1 MKSTK
6 TVWSSAGVSP
16 EFEATSI
23 ALNLPAAR
31 PAVNFDLRR
40 PDAAAIPSDAEQ
52 VRLRLRYRG
61 RKLGKLDLQRV
72 PGSGWDELIERWIR
86 EEGLPRLLPRFLRRN
101 AWRDRRLLARLARL
115 AVERRTLRYL
125 WAMAHRSPALWP
137 REIGAYVVARQ
148 DALLPAKVAQP
159 RRDAVQAGP
168 RQNVWDRVKWE
179 SLFTVPDP
187 WGYTSPYE
195 QRKYEHTLE
204 LLPDGPL
211 NRVLELACA
220 EGHFTVQLAPRVGEL
235 LAADIAAPAIERARE
250 RCRAFGHVSFQQLDM
265 RRDPIPGR
273 FELIVCSEV
282 LYYIGNRFALDRFAR
297 KISAALQPG
306 GHLLTTHAHAVVDDP
321 SATGFEWQV
330 GFGAKH
336 IGEAFARV
344 PGMELVRELR
354 TPVYRV
360 QLFRR
365 STGPTPRRQL
375 PRELVERPTAD
386 LGGLTG
392 LINWGGCAV
401 TRTEAANAWMTRAL
415 PILLYHRIAEEG
427 PAELAPYRVP
437 PALFERQLA
446 YLRRHGYRTITV
458 GDWLQVLA
466 DRDGRIDDRVVAL
479 TFDDA
484 YRDFI
489 TDAWPLLRKYNFGAT
504 VYVATDHVG
513 GHAEWDR
520 ALGAPAPIMS
530 WHELRALAAEGL
542 EIGAH
547 SGAHPFMTQ
556 LAPADMLAEGRRSKE
571 RLERELGRPVVT
583 MAYPY
588 GDHDLLVRRAMAA
601 CGFAGAV
608 TTAPGLSRLGDN
620 PMAIPRQLADGTDNL
635 DRFIAKLGRPERA
648 TLDRRARYRHVRWAR
663 ENLM

>member
-1 MKSTK
+1 
-6 TVWSSAGVSP
+6 
-16 EFEATSI
+16 
-23 ALNLPAAR
+23 
-31 PAVNFDLRR
+31 
-40 PDAAAIPSDAEQ
+40 
-52 VRLRLRYRG
+52 
-61 RKLGKLDLQRV
+61 
-72 PGSGWDELIERWIR
+72 
-86 EEGLPRLLPRFLRRN
+86 
-101 AWRDRRLLARLARL
+101 
-115 AVERRTLRYL
+115 
-125 WAMAHRSPALWP
+125 
-137 REIGAYVVARQ
+137 VVARQ
-148 DALLPAKVAQP
+148 DALLPAKGAAQP
-159 RRDAVQAGP
+159 RRHAMQAGP

-179 SLFTVPDP
+179 SLFAVPDP

-250 RCRAFGHVSFQQLDM
+250 RCRAFGHVGFQQLDM
-265 RRDPIPGR
+265 GRDPIPGR

-297 KISAALQPG
+297 KVTAALEPG

-321 SATGFEWQV
+321 STTGFEWQV

-344 PGMELVRELR
+344 PGMDLVRELR

-386 LGGLTG
+386 LGDLVSG
-392 LINWGGCAV
+392 INGGGCTV

-415 PILLYHRIAEEG
+415 PILMYHRVAEEG
-427 PAELAPYRVP
+427 PAELAPYRVAP
-437 PALFERQLA
+437 DLFERQLA

-458 GDWLQVLA
+458 EEWLRVLA
-466 DRDGRIDDRVVAL
+466 EQDGRIDDRVVAL

-489 TDAWPLLRKYNFGAT
+489 TEAWPLLRKYGFSAT
-504 VYVATDHVG
+504 VYVATDYVG

-530 WHELRALAAEGL
+530 WRELRALAAEGL

-571 RLERELGRPVVT
+571 RLERELGRPVVS

-588 GDHDLLVRRAMAA
+588 GDNDLLVRRAMAA

-620 PMAIPRQLADGTDNL
+620 PMAIPRQLVDGTDNL

-648 TLDRRARYRHVRWAR
+648 TLDRRARYRYVRWAR

>member
-1 MKSTK
+1 M
-6 TVWSSAGVSP
+6 
-16 EFEATSI
+16 
-23 ALNLPAAR
+23 
-31 PAVNFDLRR
+31 
-40 PDAAAIPSDAEQ
+40 
-52 VRLRLRYRG
+52 RLRLRYRG
-61 RKLGKLDLQRV
+61 RKLGKLDLRRV

-101 AWRDRRLLARLARL
+101 AWRDRRLLARLAQL

-125 WAMAHRSPALWP
+125 WAMAHLSPALWP

-148 DALLPAKVAQP
+148 DALLPAKGAAQP
-159 RRDAVQAGP
+159 RRHAMQAGP

-179 SLFTVPDP
+179 SLFAVPDP

-250 RCRAFGHVSFQQLDM
+250 RCRAFGHVGFQQLDM
-265 RRDPIPGR
+265 GRDPIPGR

-297 KISAALQPG
+297 KVTAALEPG

-321 SATGFEWQV
+321 STTGFEWQV

-344 PGMELVRELR
+344 PGMDLVRELR

-386 LGGLTG
+386 LGDLVSG
-392 LINWGGCAV
+392 INGGGCTV

-415 PILLYHRIAEEG
+415 PILMYHRVAEEG
-427 PAELAPYRVP
+427 PAELAPYRVAP
-437 PALFERQLA
+437 DLFERQLA

-458 GDWLQVLA
+458 EEWLRVLA
-466 DRDGRIDDRVVAL
+466 EQDGRIDDRVVAL

-489 TDAWPLLRKYNFGAT
+489 TEAWPLLRKYGFSAT
-504 VYVATDHVG
+504 VYVATDYVG

-530 WHELRALAAEGL
+530 WRELRALAAEGL

-571 RLERELGRPVVT
+571 RLERELGRPVVS

-588 GDHDLLVRRAMAA
+588 GDNDLLVRRAMAA

-620 PMAIPRQLADGTDNL
+620 PMAIPRQLVDGTDNL

-648 TLDRRARYRHVRWAR
+648 TLDRRARYRYVRWAR